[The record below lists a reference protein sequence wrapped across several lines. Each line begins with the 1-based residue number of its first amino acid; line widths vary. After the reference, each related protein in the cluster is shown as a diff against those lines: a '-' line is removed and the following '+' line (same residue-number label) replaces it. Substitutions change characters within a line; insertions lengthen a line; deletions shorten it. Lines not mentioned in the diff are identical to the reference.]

1 MDIVLYPEG
10 LVFAS
15 VDLMHFGSA
24 FPIDP
29 SVRGEEGLTNEETIE
44 HFRLHHY
51 FFSGEDSLIEGLMLC
66 C

>member
-29 SVRGEEGLTNEETIE
+29 SVRGEELRRKVSQMRK
-44 HFRLHHY
+44 RLSISGCITT
-51 FFSGEDSLIEGLMLC
+51 FSAEKIL
-66 C
+66 